1 LANAAIIYPA
11 DGSST
16 FPGNPYA
23 RIKTI
28 QAIPDL
34 ALMDLLVDGTI
45 QFSNVPYQGASSYLS
60 VGSGAHALKTQAT
73 NVPGSFLS
81 STTATF
87 LGGRDYSVLNVGSN
101 GVVQTIPLL
110 DSNYL
115 PATNK
120 ARVRFVNANLAAR
133 PVDVLVNFVSQTT
146 NIAVNAASAY
156 SELDANTYSFTFT
169 NTGSATAVLSL
180 PPQALTAGLRY
191 TIYFVGTAASPT
203 YVITQDI

>member
-1 LANAAIIYPA
+1 
-11 DGSST
+11 
-16 FPGNPYA
+16 
-23 RIKTI
+23 
-28 QAIPDL
+28 
-34 ALMDLLVDGTI
+34 
-45 QFSNVPYQGASSYLS
+45 

-169 NTGSATAVLSL
+169 NTGSASAVLSL

-191 TIYFVGTAASPT
+191 TIYFVGTAASPA